1 METRPSRTP
10 PPGRRSALPVV
21 FVAVALAVVA
31 IAPASTQR
39 PAQPSRRVEVVDG
52 REAAAGEVIAK
63 FQAGYPADITS
74 AIELSAAIPLPV
86 RAHRIRS
93 RGRSTAELL
102 AILRARRDVIYAEP
116 NYVVRGTTVPNDPQ
130 FSNAWFLHNP
140 SSAHIGAVAAWDVTT
155 GSKAHVIGVV
165 DSGIDH
171 THPDLIGNLW
181 TAPSAYRLIIGGAIL
196 DCPAGSHGFDAFAT
210 NCSAVDG
217 NGHGTG
223 MAGAM
228 GAAGNNA
235 IGTAGVNWRA
245 SLMDLRFLGPDNT
258 GFISDAIN
266 AIDAG
271 LQLKQIFGA
280 AADVRVLSNSW
291 GTSGYSQ
298 ALHDVLAKAAAADVL
313 IVASAMNNSQDNDV
327 IPAYPASFDIPNLIA
342 VAATTPSDLLSSYSN
357 YGAVTVDL
365 GAPGDSILTT
375 TRANTY
381 GFYSGTSPAAAIVS
395 GVAGLVLSACA
406 VDAAG
411 LKDII
416 LQTVDPI
423 PALFGKTVTGGRVNA
438 NAAVRQCAAGNQ
450 APHIAITSPADD
462 SHFTAPATIS
472 IAANASDADGHV
484 TKVDFYANGA
494 YLATDSSVPYSIVS
508 SGVAA
513 GAYDFSAI
521 ATDDQGATAISGVV
535 RVFVDPAQPALP
547 SPWGTQDIGQ
557 TGVTG
562 FASHDSGVFTVRG
575 GGADIWGTADAFRYV
590 YQPLTGDGVVVA
602 RVASLQ
608 NVAAWTKAGVMIR
621 ETLSPSSA
629 HAFMLASAGRGFAF
643 QRRTSGGGASTST
656 SGGAGT
662 APAWVRLARAGRTI
676 TASWSADGRTW
687 TTVGQD
693 TITMAATVYVGL
705 AISSHDA
712 TRLAEAMFDS
722 VAIVPASSPPPPPP
736 PPALPAGWDHDDIG
750 SVGVAGRSSENAGVF
765 TIEGGGADVWGTA
778 DAFQYAYVTLSGDA
792 TVVARVASVELVAA
806 WTKAGVMIRQS
817 LDPGSPHAFMLVS
830 AGKGFSFQRRLAAG
844 GLSTSTSGGA
854 GTAPQ
859 WVRLAR
865 AGQTITASISTD
877 GSSWAVVGQ
886 DRFTMGAPIFV
897 GLAVSSHDPA
907 RLAEATFDRVSISGP
922 PLPPGWSSSGVGA
935 VGVTGAARE
944 SAGTFTVSGAGAD
957 VWNAADAFHYAYHAM
972 SGDGEIVARA
982 DTVEAVAAWT
992 KAGVMIRESL
1002 DPGSP
1007 HAFML
1012 VSAGKGLAFQRRL
1025 AADGQTTSTSGG
1037 AGTAPRWIRLS
1048 RVGQTITASISTD
1061 GAAWTV
1067 VGQDTFVMGTE
1078 VLVGFAV
1085 SSHDTTRLAAATFSN
1100 VTIKP

>member
-1 METRPSRTP
+1 V
-10 PPGRRSALPVV
+10 LPVA
-21 FVAVALAVVA
+21 FVAAALAVVA
-31 IAPASTQR
+31 IAPASMQR
-39 PAQPSRRVEVVDG
+39 PAQPSRRIELVDG
-52 REAAAGEVIAK
+52 REAAAGEAIAK
-63 FQAGYPADITS
+63 FQTAYPADIT
-74 AIELSAAIPLPV
+74 AAVDLSAAIPLPA
-86 RAHRIRS
+86 RAHRIKS

-102 AILRARRDVIYAEP
+102 AILRARRDVVYAEP
-116 NYVVRGTTVPNDPQ
+116 NYVVRGSAVPNDPQ
-130 FSNAWFLHNP
+130 VSNAWFLHNP
-140 SSAHIGAVAAWDVTT
+140 SSAHISAVAAWDVTT

-171 THPDLIGNLW
+171 SHQDLIANLW
-181 TAPSAYRLIIGGAIL
+181 TAPSAYRLSIGGSTL

-210 NCSAVDG
+210 SCSAVDG

-228 GAAGNNA
+228 GAVGNNA
-235 IGTAGVNWRA
+235 IGTAGVNWHA

-298 ALHDVLAKAAAADVL
+298 ALHDVLAKAADANVL
-313 IVASAMNNSQDNDV
+313 IVASAMNNSQDNDA

-357 YGAVTVDL
+357 YGAATVDL

-375 TRANTY
+375 TRSNTY
-381 GFYSGTSPAAAIVS
+381 GFYTGTSPAAAIVS

-411 LKDII
+411 VKEII
-416 LQTVDPI
+416 LQTVDPV
-423 PALFGKTVTGGRVNA
+423 PALSGRTVTGGRVNA
-438 NAAVRQCAAGNQ
+438 NSAVRQCAAGNQ
-450 APHIAITSPADD
+450 APDVAITTPVDD
-462 SHFTAPATIS
+462 AHFTAPATIT
-472 IAANASDADGHV
+472 IAASASDADGYV

-494 YLATDSSVPYSIVS
+494 YLATDSNAPYSIVS
-508 SGVAA
+508 NGVSA
-513 GAYDFSAI
+513 GTYDFSVI
-521 ATDDQGATAISGVV
+521 ATDNQGGSTISAAV
-535 RVFVDPAQPALP
+535 RVVVDPAQPALP

-562 FASHDSGVFTVRG
+562 FASHDGGVFTVRG
-575 GGADIWGTADAFRYV
+575 GGADVWGTADAFRYV
-590 YQPLTGDGVVVA
+590 YQPLTGDGVVIA

-621 ETLSPSSA
+621 ETLGPSSA
-629 HAFMLASAGRGFAF
+629 HAFMLASAGRGLAF
-643 QRRTSGGGASTST
+643 QRRASGGGTSTST

-662 APAWVRLARAGRTI
+662 APAWLRLARAGPTI

-693 TITMAATVYVGL
+693 TIAMAATVYVGL
-705 AISSHDA
+705 AISSHDV

-722 VAIVPASSPPPPPP
+722 VAIVTASPPPPPP
-736 PPALPAGWDHDDIG
+736 APALPAGWDHVDIG
-750 SVGVAGRSSENAGVF
+750 SVGVAGTASENGGLF
-765 TIEGGGADVWGTA
+765 TIEGAGADVWGTA

-792 TVVARVASVELVAA
+792 TVVARVASVEFVAA
-806 WTKAGVMIRQS
+806 WTKAGVMIRES
-817 LDPGSPHAFMLVS
+817 LDPRSPHAFMLVS
-830 AGKGFSFQRRLAAG
+830 AGKGVSFQRRVAAG
-844 GLSTSTSGGA
+844 GLSASTSGGA
-854 GTAPQ
+854 GAAPR

-865 AGQTITASISTD
+865 AGQRITASVSTD
-877 GSSWAVVGQ
+877 GSAWIVVGQ
-886 DRFTMGAPIFV
+886 ETFTMGAPILV

-907 RLAEATFDRVSISGP
+907 RLAEATFDNVSISGG

-935 VGVTGAARE
+935 VGVAGAARE
-944 SAGTFTVSGAGAD
+944 AAGTFTVSGAGAD
-957 VWNAADAFHYAYHAM
+957 VWGAADAFHYAYRAM
-972 SGDGEIVARA
+972 SGDGEIVARVGS
-982 DTVEAVAAWT
+982 VEAVAAWT

-1007 HAFML
+1007 HAFMV
-1012 VSAGKGLAFQRRL
+1012 VSAGKGLAFQRRTAGGGL
-1025 AADGQTTSTSGG
+1025 TTSTGG
-1037 AGTAPRWIRLS
+1037 GPGTAPRWIRLT
-1048 RVGQTITASISTD
+1048 RAGQTITASISPD

-1067 VGQDTFVMGTE
+1067 IGQDTFAMGTD

-1085 SSHDTTRLAAATFSN
+1085 SSHDTTRLATATFSS
-1100 VTIKP
+1100 VTIAP